1 MLRLT
6 SKIQEIVVLQ
16 AADSLELTTNVELL
30 GGREEVLDTG
40 VGIVIAA
47 EDELGLLDPVVLC

>member
-1 MLRLT
+1 M
-6 SKIQEIVVLQ
+6 LQ

>member
-6 SKIQEIVVLQ
+6 SKIQEVVVLQ

-40 VGIVIAA
+40 VGVVIAA